1 MSTIFT
7 TTRAQAELAMLRRN
21 KKFMVNAD
29 MDVVTQDGTNKDLEE
44 PYESALR
51 WMGLP
56 DVSGLTDQDSEA
68 EFLDVMQLQL
78 LANVQANYDLV
89 DTRVGERFT
98 AFNNLAVRMRQR
110 YKDLLE
116 FAKETYG
123 FGERQMVI
131 GVMQTDINETP
142 EA

>member
-21 KKFMVNAD
+21 KKFMAQAD
-29 MDVVTQDGTNKDLEE
+29 MDVITQDGTNKDLEE
-44 PYESALR
+44 PYETALR
-51 WMGLP
+51 WLGLP
-56 DVSGLTDQDSEA
+56 DVSGLTDQDQEA

-116 FAKETYG
+116 IAREMYG